1 MFMYSDIDIPNELV
15 GSFKRIMRRIP
26 VELKKDENLIK
37 TVVDYLQLG
46 GEKLARQAVESA
58 KLTLQLE
65 VAERRKKAREEA
77 LIRAAEA
84 HLAAMEDES
93 DDDDDDFDDDADDD
107 EMG

>member
-1 MFMYSDIDIPNELV
+1 MYSDIDIPNELV